1 MWRRRRDHPPQSYRG
16 TLTAAGPDTA
26 RAATTSPGQPRPAG
40 LVVAWPVECVAH
52 GPGARFAG
60 SVGERTRADAESRAR
75 ERGSRPE
82 PTAGG

>member
-16 TLTAAGPDTA
+16 TLTAAG
-26 RAATTSPGQPRPAG
+26 PGQPRPAG